1 MTDHHDKSSNHLF
14 PFKVVTI
21 LLTIFLML
29 YITSWSLIY
38 FIIGGLYLLIPF
50 TYLPNP
56 QTPSPLA
63 TTRLFSVSVSLFL
76 FCFDF

>member
-1 MTDHHDKSSNHLF
+1 MSDHHNKSSNHFF
-14 PFKVVTI
+14 PDKLALI

-29 YITSWSLIY
+29 HITSQRLIY
-38 FIIGGLYLLIPF
+38 FIIESLYLLILV

-63 TTRLFSVSVSLFL
+63 TTHLFSLRLLLF
-76 FCFDF
+76 